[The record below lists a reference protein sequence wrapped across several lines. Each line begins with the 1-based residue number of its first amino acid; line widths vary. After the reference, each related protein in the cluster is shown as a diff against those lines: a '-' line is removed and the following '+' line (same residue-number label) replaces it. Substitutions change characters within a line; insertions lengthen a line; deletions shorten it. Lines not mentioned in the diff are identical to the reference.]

1 MVVRL
6 SSFRTARDKHKKD
19 EKIFTGYLCPERH
32 KVQSV
37 LEMKRRSYYMNRNAE
52 RSMGDEAMI
61 EELLQHLDSEFTQGV
76 YRMSVSFDEKEEE
89 AKKVSHKC
97 CNMYG
102 RPASE
107 TVGLL
112 DMYTDISAGEPDRK

>member
-1 MVVRL
+1 M
-6 SSFRTARDKHKKD
+6 DNMNN
-19 EKIFTGYLCPERH
+19 GNPPEE
-32 KVQSV
+32 S
-37 LEMKRRSYYMNRNAE
+37 MIAE
-52 RSMGDEAMI
+52 LM
-61 EELLQHLDSEFTQGV
+61 QHLDSEFGQGV

-89 AKKVSHKC
+89 PKKVSHKC

-112 DMYTDISAGEPDRK
+112 DMYTDMNAGEPDRKELP

>member
-1 MVVRL
+1 MGNN
-6 SSFRTARDKHKKD
+6 DK
-19 EKIFTGYLCPERH
+19 
-32 KVQSV
+32 
-37 LEMKRRSYYMNRNAE
+37 RNLD
-52 RSMGDEAMI
+52 DEAMI
-61 EELLQHLDSEFTQGV
+61 AEVMQHLDSEFTQGV

-89 AKKVSHKC
+89 PKKVSHKC

-112 DMYTDISAGEPDRK
+112 DMYTDLNAGEPDRKE